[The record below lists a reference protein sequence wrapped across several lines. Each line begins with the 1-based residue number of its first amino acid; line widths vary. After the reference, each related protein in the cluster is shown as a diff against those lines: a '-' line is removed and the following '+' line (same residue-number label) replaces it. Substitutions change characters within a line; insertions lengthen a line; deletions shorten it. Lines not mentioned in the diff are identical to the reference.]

1 MARYTGRGAA
11 VVDGSRASV
20 AGSVVTPEGRVEAC
34 DQAWSVERLG
44 QKADGSGL
52 HRSREGALLWKGR
65 DEDERHVPAAES
77 KWVCSSTPLMDGM
90 RTSEITHDMPSRR
103 SDFRNSSADA
113 NVKTVYP
120 CDLTRLLVDA
130 RTDAS
135 SSIIAIMGIFFGN
148 ESSFG
153 EPVPGTPPYRSM

>member
-1 MARYTGRGAA
+1 VIVWKSGCSDRMARYAGRGAV

-65 DEDERHVPAAES
+65 DEDERHVPAAGKQVGLQLDTAHGRHADIGNHTRHAVQALGLQELLGRR
-77 KWVCSSTPLMDGM
+77 KRKDGVSM
-90 RTSEITHDMPSRR
+90 RPY
-103 SDFRNSSADA
+103 
-113 NVKTVYP
+113 KT
-120 CDLTRLLVDA
+120 A
-130 RTDAS
+130 R
-135 SSIIAIMGIFFGN
+135 
-148 ESSFG
+148 
-153 EPVPGTPPYRSM
+153 